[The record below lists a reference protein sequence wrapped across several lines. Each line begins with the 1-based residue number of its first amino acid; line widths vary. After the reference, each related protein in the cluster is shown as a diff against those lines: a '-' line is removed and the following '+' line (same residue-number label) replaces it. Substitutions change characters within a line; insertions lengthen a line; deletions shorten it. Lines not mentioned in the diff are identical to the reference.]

1 MALGMLGFLLFVCFI
16 KLAIDLE
23 VAQFEILGRLAAP
36 VVESW
41 ANGSFA
47 AWRSRPELQV
57 D

>member
-1 MALGMLGFLLFVCFI
+1 MLGFLLFVCFI